1 VIASQVIAFVFRFD
15 SDGNAHAAW
24 ETLDTTYERAEDR
37 IEVAALGTATR
48 AYSRAFSPY
57 ETWTEVLTQEGPYVY
72 VVAVL
77 STSPDLDTVTLAT
90 DLIRTMLA
98 NQAGD
103 GLGEFRTDG
112 TSRGG
117 LWDTLPSD
125 DELPPGFVVDTD
137 DQPYPLR
144 AAEDAGMMDFGQV
157 AGTQRAVWRA
167 YSGIVG
173 PSNPVRGWELYAS
186 VVEFDT
192 PDHAAGALTPV
203 GTAFRAQ
210 YAVPWV
216 TLSRVAPARLGDQA
230 AAAVGTSDETTG
242 MTTGVAALVVQADR
256 YLYAVVV
263 TAIETEP
270 GTLDDATGTETA
282 TLDMATAVVEAM
294 IDAEAGGNEV
304 AFDDA
309 GGSTGGLWDKLPT
322 AGDPVLHGMIPV
334 FDELQYP

>member
-1 VIASQVIAFVFRFD
+1 MVRGTHRRGTRLFWSLLLATVVMAVGTQGVVVAQDVTPIGEDVTEFGEGMTRFGEAADTLAGVQQVVSRSYLVSNNQVIASQVIAFVFRFD

-173 PSNPVRGWELYAS
+173 PSNPVRGGS
-186 VVEFDT
+186 CMHPSSSSIPRT
-192 PDHAAGALTPV
+192 T
-203 GTAFRAQ
+203 RQ
-210 YAVPWV
+210 
-216 TLSRVAPARLGDQA
+216 AP
-230 AAAVGTSDETTG
+230 
-242 MTTGVAALVVQADR
+242 
-256 YLYAVVV
+256 
-263 TAIETEP
+263 
-270 GTLDDATGTETA
+270 
-282 TLDMATAVVEAM
+282 
-294 IDAEAGGNEV
+294 
-304 AFDDA
+304 
-309 GGSTGGLWDKLPT
+309 
-322 AGDPVLHGMIPV
+322 
-334 FDELQYP
+334 